1 MISLAAARKYFAGGD
16 AVGRQISLD
25 GHQWA
30 TVIGVAGDVR
40 QFGPASDVPE
50 QIYLPLTLA
59 TTRDLRVLVR
69 SGAGAAA
76 TSTLIRQIVHAVDPN
91 QPVTDVVTL
100 EDARRDA
107 IASPRLT
114 TALLTAFAIL
124 ALVIAAAGL
133 GGVIAYSVGQRT
145 QEFGIRMALGAE
157 RQAILALVVRQGVGL
172 AAIGVLLGALV
183 ARSTAHSLT
192 GLLYGVQ
199 PTDAITYLGVAAVF
213 IVVALIACVVPAR
226 RATAIDPAATIRA
239 S

>member
-1 MISLAAARKYFAGGD
+1 
-16 AVGRQISLD
+16 
-25 GHQWA
+25 
-30 TVIGVAGDVR
+30 VR

-50 QIYLPLTLA
+50 QIYLPLALTGV
-59 TTRDLRVLVR
+59 RDLRVLVR
-69 SGAGAAA
+69 SSVGAAA
-76 TSTLIRQIVHAVDPN
+76 TTNLIRQTVHAVDPN

-100 EDARRDA
+100 EDARRDV

-133 GGVIAYSVGQRT
+133 GGVIAYSVTQRT

-157 RQAILALVVRQGVGL
+157 RQTILALVVRQGVRL
-172 AAIGVLLGALV
+172 ALIGVLIGALA

-192 GLLYGVQ
+192 RLLYGVQ
-199 PTDAITYLGVAAVF
+199 ATDLATYLSVATVF
-213 IVVALIACVVPAR
+213 IVVALLACILPAR
-226 RATAIDPAATIRA
+226 RATSIDPAATIRA